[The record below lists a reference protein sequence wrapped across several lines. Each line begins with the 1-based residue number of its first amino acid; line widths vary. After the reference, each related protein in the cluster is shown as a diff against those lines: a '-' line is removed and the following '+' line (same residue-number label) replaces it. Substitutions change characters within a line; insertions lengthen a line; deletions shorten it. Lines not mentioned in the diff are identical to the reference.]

1 MTWET
6 ESGLY
11 IIGGRMGGEK
21 TSEKILAD
29 GSVVEGFALKYSTS
43 SSCAIPDRYT
53 DSASVEVIIT
63 GGHDDNPTTD
73 TIYTRVSLY
82 NEAGW
87 VRDLSP
93 LGTGRRNHACTSYIL
108 GGKKVGIKGHIQTD

>member
-11 IIGGRMGGEK
+11 IIGGWNGGEK

-29 GSVVEGFALKYSTS
+29 GSVEEGFALKYSTS
-43 SSCAIPDRYT
+43 WSCAIPDRYT

-63 GGHDDNPTTD
+63 GGVADHTTTD
-73 TIYTRVSLY
+73 TLYTRVSLY

-87 VRDLSP
+87 VRDLAP
-93 LGTGRRNHACTSYIL
+93 LGTGRRAHACTSYIL
-108 GGKKVGIKGHIQTD
+108 GGKKVKVIQTE